1 MTHSAPYYVYD
12 QKEIKHACKTLQ
24 SNLPGIGFL
33 YSVKANPFKPVLRTI
48 AGEGFGA
55 DAASL
60 REVEISLQSG
70 IKPEDIFYSAPGKTE
85 ADIRGALGQCVLIA
99 DSIHEL
105 QLIERIADEEDTET
119 EIGIRIHPDFTMDGT
134 PASACK
140 FGIGTEDLP
149 VLARLLP
156 DLPHLKIR
164 GIHIHLKSQVLDTGA
179 LSGYY
184 LNVMK
189 EAIRIRD
196 LLHIELTFVNFGS
209 GIGIVYD
216 PASDHPVDL
225 SQVNRAFDSVRRMN
239 QGLNARLLIETGRF
253 VICKAGRYITPVIDK
268 KESHGTTFLIVP
280 NGLNGFMRPAIVSLL
295 GKVTDLD
302 TLPGMEPLFT
312 CANEFQVRVLNDTP
326 EQEKVSVV
334 GNLCTALDV
343 IAENITINKAE
354 IGDLI
359 EITNA
364 GSYAYS
370 LSPLAFASQDPPG
383 QYLITEKGQWIDN

>member
-1 MTHSAPYYVYD
+1 
-12 QKEIKHACKTLQ
+12 
-24 SNLPGIGFL
+24 
-33 YSVKANPFKPVLRTI
+33 
-48 AGEGFGA
+48 
-55 DAASL
+55 
-60 REVEISLQSG
+60 
-70 IKPEDIFYSAPGKTE
+70 
-85 ADIRGALGQCVLIA
+85 
-99 DSIHEL
+99 
-105 QLIERIADEEDTET
+105 
-119 EIGIRIHPDFTMDGT
+119 
-134 PASACK
+134 
-140 FGIGTEDLP
+140 
-149 VLARLLP
+149 
-156 DLPHLKIR
+156 
-164 GIHIHLKSQVLDTGA
+164 
-179 LSGYY
+179 
-184 LNVMK
+184 MK

-216 PASDHPVDL
+216 PASDRPVDL
-225 SQVNRAFDSVRRMN
+225 SRINQAFDSVRKMN

-295 GKVTDLD
+295 GKATDLD

-343 IAENITINKAE
+343 IAENITVNKAE

-364 GSYAYS
+364 GCYAYS
-370 LSPLAFASQDPPG
+370 LSPLAFASQNPPE
-383 QYLITEKGQWIDN
+383 QYLITEKGQWIDS